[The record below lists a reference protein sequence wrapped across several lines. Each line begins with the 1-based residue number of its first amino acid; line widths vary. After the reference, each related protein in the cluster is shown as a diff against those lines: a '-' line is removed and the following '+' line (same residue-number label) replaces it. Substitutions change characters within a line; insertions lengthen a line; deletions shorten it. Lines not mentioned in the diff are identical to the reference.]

1 MTFLQSKQSVKM
13 SGEQLNELNVS
24 KDIKN
29 RLKCPVE
36 HFIDIW
42 WFFPENIDHKNAVF
56 SMLVSLILLVV
67 CRNDV

>member
-36 HFIDIW
+36 HFIDI
-42 WFFPENIDHKNAVF
+42 
-56 SMLVSLILLVV
+56 
-67 CRNDV
+67 